1 MRTIAYGV
9 ALAGALSVVGCSK
22 TNGTIARLIGDV
34 GREDYSA
41 ATERCEWLSRHDD
54 QVTDKGAVRYRV
66 YCGLAYVHSGQKD
79 KGIAMLAEGRELYNK
94 GNEMWLDHKIVEE
107 MESTLEQ
114 AGKGRTGA
122 K

>member
-1 MRTIAYGV
+1 MRTSAYVV
-9 ALAGALSVVGCSK
+9 ALAAVLSTAACSK
-22 TNGTIARLIGDV
+22 TNGTVARLISDF
-34 GREDYSA
+34 GREDYAA
-41 ATERCEWLSRHDD
+41 ATERCEWLARHDD

-66 YCGLAYVHSGQKD
+66 YCGLTYVHAGQKD

-114 AGKGRTGA
+114 AGKGRS